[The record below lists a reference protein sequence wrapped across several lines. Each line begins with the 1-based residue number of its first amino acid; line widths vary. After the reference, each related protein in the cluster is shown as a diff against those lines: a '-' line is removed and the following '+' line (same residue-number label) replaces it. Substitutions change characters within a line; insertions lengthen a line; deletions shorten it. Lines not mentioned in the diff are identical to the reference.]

1 MLSVLALR
9 TRLVG
14 TVVGLLAAG
23 CGAAVTEGGGT
34 AGDSAGLV
42 GNPAPDFHV
51 DTIGGGKPTVALK
64 DLRGRVVLVDF
75 WGTFCKPCKE
85 SFPRLQALH
94 GKYAATG
101 LTIIGISEDDAE
113 DKDKIP
119 SFAASYGAKFAIA
132 WDGDRAVAQQY
143 KPDSMPSSFV
153 IDRKGVVRYEHVGF
167 RAGDEVVIE
176 KEIQELLAH

>member
-1 MLSVLALR
+1 MLSSR
-9 TRLVG
+9 TG
-14 TVVGLLAAG
+14 VVGIVVGALAAG
-23 CGAAVTEGGGT
+23 CGAAATEGGGA

-42 GNPAPDFHV
+42 GNPAPEFHV
-51 DTIGGGKPTVALK
+51 DTITGGKPTVALK

-85 SFPRLQALH
+85 SFPKLQALH
-94 GKYAATG
+94 GKYSATG

-113 DKDKIP
+113 DKDKIA
-119 SFAASYGAKFAIA
+119 SFAAAYGAKFAIA
-132 WDGDRAVAQQY
+132 WDGDKAVAQQY

-167 RAGDEVVIE
+167 RSGDEIVIE
-176 KEIQELLAH
+176 KEIQELLAR